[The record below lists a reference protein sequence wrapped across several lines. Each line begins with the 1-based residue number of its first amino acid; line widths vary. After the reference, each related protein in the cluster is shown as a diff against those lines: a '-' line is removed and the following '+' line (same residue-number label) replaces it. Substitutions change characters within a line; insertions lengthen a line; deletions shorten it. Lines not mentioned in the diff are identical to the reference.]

1 MLSMCKAHSQILGQR
16 QRQLWAQCPLQT
28 SFPRPRITLSGNPK
42 SVVTLTVL
50 GPKTYPV
57 SYVRSEDSGTQ
68 SLDVVVMDDA
78 DYMSSDQ

>member
-1 MLSMCKAHSQILGQR
+1 M
-16 QRQLWAQCPLQT
+16 
-28 SFPRPRITLSGNPK
+28 
-42 SVVTLTVL
+42 TLTVL